1 MSSANGSE
9 AGSARAREAE
19 ALLRSLHG
27 VILARIA
34 TDAHGHVHEIRVLV
48 EDDAT
53 PELVARDVQSALL
66 ARFGTFVDLGSIH
79 VAPLPGG
86 TRSLDARNGNSLA
99 AATREPARA
108 TRPGEA
114 SVTGRRAE
122 PPLAGRG
129 AVDTRTERDGP
140 NTLPRL
146 ESLEIERGFDQR
158 VRCTLTLLWNDRRL
172 EGEAATLDD
181 GGNARLEVAAR
192 AVLAA
197 LDAQG
202 DGPPLELEGARLCE
216 IAGRAYVTTA
226 LRAHLGRAVRY
237 GAGAAPIE
245 HSAEDAAAYAALQ
258 AAAPWLATT
267 DTVTRRT
274 TAGV

>member
-66 ARFGTFVDLGSIH
+66 ARFSTFVDLGSIH

-86 TRSLDARNGNSLA
+86 TRSLDARNGNGLA
-99 AATREPARA
+99 AAREPAHAR
-108 TRPGEA
+108 RPGEA
-114 SVTGRRAE
+114 CVTKRRAE
-122 PPLAGRG
+122 APLAGRG
-129 AVDTRTERDGP
+129 SVDTRDERVGP

-158 VRCTLTLLWNDRRL
+158 VRCTLTLRWNDRRL
-172 EGEAATLDD
+172 AGEAAILDD
-181 GGNARLEVAAR
+181 GGNSRLEMAAR

-258 AAAPWLATT
+258 AAAPWLATIE
-267 DTVTRRT
+267 TVTRRT